1 MICLLVCPFSMP
13 GMSVGGQVA
22 KDGACRTRGSFI
34 QILALARVKDRHHA
48 EGADRDRPSRAKPQ
62 IANFWGGRS
71 VQSVGPFARRTTGG
85 DGDVLAGNR
94 PVPKGHQCH
103 EAFTAQHNMDMFKAA
118 IGRPEGIKPM
128 DQAAA
133 GLAVPA

>member
-1 MICLLVCPFSMP
+1 MQKTAHVVRAVVSSRSWPRPASKIGITRKELIATDQA
-13 GMSVGGQVA
+13 GQSP
-22 KDGACRTRGSFI
+22 K
-34 QILALARVKDRHHA
+34 
-48 EGADRDRPSRAKPQ
+48 SR
-62 IANFWGGRS
+62 IFWGGRG

>member
-1 MICLLVCPFSMP
+1 M
-13 GMSVGGQVA
+13 
-22 KDGACRTRGSFI
+22 
-34 QILALARVKDRHHA
+34 
-48 EGADRDRPSRAKPQ
+48 
-62 IANFWGGRS
+62 
-71 VQSVGPFARRTTGG
+71 
-85 DGDVLAGNR
+85 
-94 PVPKGHQCH
+94 PKGHQCH